1 MVFNIKSV
9 LLYNF
14 IMLLLIETLLI
25 KLIQIIYFLILTVF
39 RNSLS
44 STFLLFMETIY
55 LFYYIEVLYL
65 KFLINKMSFI
75 TSIKCKRTIHPRRL
89 IYVLKRN

>member
-14 IMLLLIETLLI
+14 IMLLLIETLFI

-44 STFLLFMETIY
+44 STFLLFMETIH

-65 KFLINKMSFI
+65 KFLMNKMS
-75 TSIKCKRTIHPRRL
+75 HP
-89 IYVLKRN
+89 I

>member
-9 LLYNF
+9 LLYDF

-65 KFLINKMSFI
+65 
-75 TSIKCKRTIHPRRL
+75 
-89 IYVLKRN
+89 